1 MRTLLLL
8 TLLLYRLLIST
19 TTRTTFSPD
28 EYYQSIEPAHHF
40 TYTKGHLTHEW
51 QNAIRSTI
59 YPTLIAIP
67 YTILKITNT
76 DTANA
81 VLYAPKI
88 LGGIIAAAGDVG
100 VYKYATKMYG
110 KNTGNVAVCTIV
122 QLISSRGKLNSH
134 YSCYSR

>member
-67 YTILKITNT
+67 YTILKLTHT
-76 DTANA
+76 DTAKA

-100 VYKYATKMYG
+100 VCKYATKMYG
-110 KNTGNVAVCTIV
+110 KNTGNVAVCTTTS
-122 QLISSRGKLNSH
+122 ISLTDQMLNSH
-134 YSCYSR
+134 NSYYSR